1 MFTEEEKKEAEE
13 ILSQMSVEDREL
25 LNEILAEDEETLA
38 SEGVAIVRQN
48 WTVQNLVD
56 KKINKAAML
65 IAKLKGDPMYI
76 KFKKF
81 FKLSRFWRA
90 KIRQKYYGMARGV
103 VMAQGGLKSKDVAKV
118 IHQKFG
124 NPNGNPMQ
132 GQLDQ
137 LNNRFKGVK

>member
-1 MFTEEEKKEAEE
+1 MSIPTNSEIDE
-13 ILSQMSVEDREL
+13 ILAQMSVDDREL
-25 LNEILAEDEETLA
+25 LNEILAEDEDTPA

-56 KKINKAAML
+56 KKIHKTTML
-65 IAKLKGDPMYI
+65 IAKLKNDPMYF

-90 KIRQKYYGMARGV
+90 KIRQKYYGIARGI

-118 IHQKFG
+118 VHERFG
-124 NPNGNPMQ
+124 NPAGPNPMQ
-132 GQLDQ
+132 NQIK
-137 LNNRFKGVK
+137 R